1 MKFIYTLYHP
11 DRHYESVDI
20 LVNKIG
26 LIVEHTNIH
35 ELPKITLNFGIAVLG
50 KKEIYTNQTITIK
63 FL

>member
-35 ELPKITLNFGIAVLG
+35 ELPKLPLILG
-50 KKEIYTNQTITIK
+50 SLYSVKKKSIQIK
-63 FL
+63 QLP